1 MRCQQKLIALSAL
14 STLMMG
20 HFLTG
25 CTAEHRTPTSQMPG
39 PEKYG
44 APPQPLGPQPLA
56 EKPVPQLT
64 PEQKT
69 VLLSGAAALYY
80 MYNQNKEMRAKG
92 DKTPQYFLSANG
104 HVYYRGPNGT
114 VHWVSAPADGIRV
127 PAAVAYAYRNFQG
140 YEGRTTGR
148 SLAGLTDRD
157 KVF

>member
-1 MRCQQKLIALSAL
+1 MRCQQKLIALSAV

-25 CTAEHRTPTSQMPG
+25 CTAEHRTPTSQLPG

-44 APPQPLGPQPLA
+44 TPQQPLA
-56 EKPVPQLT
+56 EKPVPPLT
-64 PEQKT
+64 LEQKT

-92 DKTPQYFLSANG
+92 VNTPQYFLSANG
-104 HVYYRGPNGT
+104 RVYYRGPKGT
-114 VHWVSAPADGIRV
+114 IHWVSAPAEGIRV
-127 PAAVAYAYRNFQG
+127 PSMTAYGYRNFQG

-157 KVF
+157 KVY